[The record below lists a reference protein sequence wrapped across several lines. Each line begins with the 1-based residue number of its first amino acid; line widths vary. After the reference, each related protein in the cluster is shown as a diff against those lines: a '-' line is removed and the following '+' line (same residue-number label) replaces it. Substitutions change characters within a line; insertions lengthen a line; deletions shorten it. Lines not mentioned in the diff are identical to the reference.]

1 MQRPPGHYDLK
12 RGKKK
17 IIFEN
22 VKRNDF
28 IQRLWNFN
36 SLCGLELGV
45 NGSGGGLGVV
55 GAKVPLSV
63 GADPGRNLFLFGL

>member
-1 MQRPPGHYDLK
+1 MLK
-12 RGKKK
+12 KM
-17 IIFEN
+17 ILY
-22 VKRNDF
+22 NDYG
-28 IQRLWNFN
+28 LSSWNFN